1 MENIESRLNEL
12 RQEKPRLHSYLQKH
26 YETLFPFLINRKER
40 THNDFVNYKHIDRE
54 LDLSKT
60 ASSGFLSALQEIEVL
75 EKWGNGKRNTDHYK
89 LYEMDTTILQNLETV
104 LDSKGGEKQVD
115 K

>member
-1 MENIESRLNEL
+1 MEKIESRLQEL
-12 RQEKPRLHSYLQKH
+12 RQDKPRLHSYLVQH
-26 YETLFPFLINRKER
+26 YDKLFPFLVKRKER
-40 THNDFVNYKHIDRE
+40 THNDFINYKHICKE
-54 LDLSKT
+54 IDLSKN
-60 ASSGFLSALQEIEVL
+60 ASSGILSALREIEVL
-75 EKWGNGKRNTDHYK
+75 DKWGDGKRNTDHYN